1 MLSNSDVLDAI
12 DLKVDYLMSAASL
25 DEHGRNL
32 IYVNHYE
39 LCAEHTMP
47 QGEWWPFVHCMYGLQ
62 DCLNYNTT
70 EQSAEA
76 GQTCAG
82 AESGADDDLMIAG
95 TDSEIG
101 SSCECSLSGVA
112 GYCASAHTSTSFED
126 LSACA
131 YSPKAHAWAVKSK
144 AIAEA
149 VNGGDPL
156 WVNVNNMTISL
167 STNEQHEITT
177 WATAALSAVC
187 DHIKLAGGDKPASCE
202 TL

>member
-1 MLSNSDVLDAI
+1 MLSHSDVLDAI
-12 DLKVDYLMSAASL
+12 DLKVDYLGSASSIE
-25 DEHGRNL
+25 EHGIIL
-32 IYVNHYE
+32 ESVNKYE
-39 LCAEHTMP
+39 LCAENSLE
-47 QGEWWPFVHCMYGLQ
+47 QGEWWPMVHCMYGLQ

-82 AESGADDDLMIAG
+82 AESGADDDLTIAG

-131 YSPKAHAWAVKSK
+131 YSPKAHTWAVKSK

-202 TL
+202 AL